1 MKSCA
6 GEVSGLVKT
15 LAETVSKK
23 LKNALADVQKG
34 VRISYAQLCEEP
46 DSKMLRARAQ
56 LARILNTPLCEARRA
71 LIDLLNAQGVD
82 LASYQN
88 VLGVAADRAGTSGAA
103 PVVVDDDDDDDDDN

>member
-1 MKSCA
+1 MLEYVDSPTDA
-6 GEVSGLVKT
+6 ANGAMWPLVSRVEV
-15 LAETVSKK
+15 
-23 LKNALADVQKG
+23 
-34 VRISYAQLCEEP
+34 
-46 DSKMLRARAQ
+46 

-103 PVVVDDDDDDDDDN
+103 PVVVDDDDDDDDN